1 MTFKQLIT
9 LRNFMIILCISMFV
23 MLGQKVFLI
32 ADKIQITKE
41 ADRLYAAGDL
51 ISAENQYRL
60 AAANHSILYMEE
72 KVAKRLDELSPITAI
87 RQGLKALVSSAK
99 AQAATKDFTGFMKSY
114 DTLLSLKA
122 TYMKPGGP
130 YESYYRQLSTD
141 SGISDQF
148 ITYFREFKEQFLTEL
163 AQSQDG
169 NKSEEDTF
177 KWNLLQIPDA
187 YYGSAAS
194 KEELLASKFK
204 SHDTAKLKALAGTGN
219 FTGMLES
226 TLSMMNAYSQHSY
239 EAPWVLGQAESSGKI
254 ILNKDLES
262 DNITAFAGHAVAY
275 RNFAGSAGITSS
287 KVLTLVD
294 TSKAKL
300 LKNAKRMTSKGQY
313 AEAIQLYSDLAPLED
328 TSSIIAATR
337 LAWNIAEPVR
347 LLPGGEE
354 QGRYGNV
361 ISSKGLHDKKVIVA
375 GTDSNGVLYYAA
387 MNSDESVITLTGNIL
402 PKFESLR
409 SLTFNDQLAASSGS
423 GAPVV
428 LAESEVEGGRTL
440 FTAYEMKSDSISQL
454 FSVSGDSYELQS
466 DDSLLVSN
474 ADLGDGVVGQTA
486 RYRKVDGSYQFAE
499 IVQEYAV
506 ISASD
511 VALHPFEKV
520 SFHCEIVAENFGN
533 MLAYSN
539 GVYILLQGDLGS
551 VTGNALVSG
560 QYQNGYQLVG
570 TEMGEQYV
578 PVFVVE
584 SVGSMSFGQ

>member
-23 MLGQKVFLI
+23 LLGQKAFLI

-87 RQGLKALVSSAK
+87 RQGLNALVSSAK

-130 YESYYRQLSTD
+130 YESYYRQLSTA

-148 ITYFREFKEQFLTEL
+148 TTYFREFKEQFLAEL
-163 AQSQDG
+163 AQNQSG
-169 NKSEEDTF
+169 NTSEEDTF
-177 KWNLLQIPDA
+177 KWNLLLIPDA

-194 KEELLASKFK
+194 KNELLASKFK
-204 SHDTAKLKALAGTGN
+204 SHDTAKLKNLAGTGN
-219 FTGMLES
+219 FSGMLES
-226 TLSMMNAYSQHSY
+226 ALSMMNAYSQHSY
-239 EAPWVLGQAESSGKI
+239 DAPWVLLQTESSGKI
-254 ILNKDLES
+254 ILNKDLEGN
-262 DNITAFAGHAVAY
+262 NITAFAGHAVAY
-275 RNFAGSAGITSS
+275 RNFAGSANITSS

-294 TSKAKL
+294 TSKAQL
-300 LKNAKRMTSKGQY
+300 LKNAKRMISKGQY
-313 AEAIQLYSDLAPLED
+313 AEAIQLYGDLAPLED

-354 QGRYGNV
+354 QNKYGNV
-361 ISSKGLHDKKVIVA
+361 ISSKGLHGTKVIVA

-387 MNSDESVITLTGNIL
+387 MNNDESVITLTGNIL
-402 PKFESLR
+402 PNFESLR

-428 LAESEVEGGRTL
+428 LAESEVKGGRTL
-440 FTAYEMKSDSISQL
+440 FTAYEMKSDGISQL
-454 FSVSGDSYELQS
+454 FSMSGDSYELQS
-466 DDSLLVSN
+466 DDSILVPN
-474 ADLGDGVVGQTA
+474 ADLGDDVDGQTA

-520 SFHCEIVAENFGN
+520 SFHCEIVADNFGN

-570 TEMGEQYV
+570 TDMGEQYV

-584 SVGSMSFGQ
+584 SVGSMSFRQ